1 MTKPRFDDKST
12 EFGLWLRNQK
22 EIDSGLGYITS
33 NLDYIWRNYNTGD
46 WMLIEEKR
54 YLSNIKL
61 WQKQL
66 FDRIDRLCRSDS
78 HYKGFHKIVFE
89 KTNPDDGFILL
100 DDKRITKVE
109 LLNFLK
115 FA

>member
-54 YLSNIKL
+54 
-61 WQKQL
+61 
-66 FDRIDRLCRSDS
+66 
-78 HYKGFHKIVFE
+78 
-89 KTNPDDGFILL
+89 
-100 DDKRITKVE
+100 
-109 LLNFLK
+109 
-115 FA
+115 